1 MRTHSISNEQRLKNL
16 EREAAALRRDLAKQ
30 GGIKKQPEYLSK
42 KAKTRGGKQQRN
54 CMCRQKEFM
63 SDGAWN
69 RLCSPCRHKGTTPFD
84 I

>member
-16 EREAAALRRDLAKQ
+16 EREAAALRRELEKQ
-30 GGIKKQPEYLSK
+30 TGTKKQSQYLPK
-42 KAKTRGGKQQRN
+42 KLKPKGGKQQRN
-54 CMCRQKEFM
+54 CMCCQKEFM